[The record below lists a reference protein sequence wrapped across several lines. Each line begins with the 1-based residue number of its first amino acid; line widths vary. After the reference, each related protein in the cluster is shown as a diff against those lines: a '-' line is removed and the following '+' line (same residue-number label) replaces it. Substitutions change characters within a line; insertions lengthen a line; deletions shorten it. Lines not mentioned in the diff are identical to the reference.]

1 MPETGDRAVDRARVI
16 AMLEQLGRSP
26 SHERMQ
32 QVFAIRDIPMK
43 RIGWIGFDMDY
54 TLAIYRRE
62 ELDRLVHGLA
72 LERLVTVHGYPAE
85 ILEIPFHPG
94 FAIRGLCVDKTTGHL
109 LKLNAHRQIKKAWH
123 GLRPLE
129 QSEIDL
135 YWREV
140 LRLDSR
146 RFMRL
151 DTLFDLPEAYIICA
165 LIDWFESRALPC
177 DFRKICD
184 DTRAAVDLSHQDNSI
199 KAAVLADKE
208 RYLIPDP
215 QLADTLR
222 SLRNRGRRKLFL
234 VTNSNFAYTEGL
246 MSWLVGAE
254 QDWTSFFDLV
264 VAAACKPRFFRDSV
278 PAQRL
283 NRAGEII
290 EPVATRFEQKGLYE
304 GGNVEMIEQFFGD
317 TMLETLYMGD
327 HIYGDIMVSK
337 RARGWRTVMIVPE
350 LDEELD
356 LNSQA
361 PSRYADWDRLD
372 RELDLLNDE
381 IAFVTDA
388 RESLDDSL
396 EQEGE
401 RAVVEPLRQQVHAL
415 HDELLDQSQRLKE
428 ARRRLIQR
436 IHVLQSKVDQK
447 FHPHWGSVFVE
458 GNDRTLFGD
467 LIEEHAD
474 LYTSRV
480 SNFLEYSTEHYFRAA
495 RVAPPHTNDA
505 KPNRPNPQ
513 D

>member
-1 MPETGDRAVDRARVI
+1 
-16 AMLEQLGRSP
+16 
-26 SHERMQ
+26 
-32 QVFAIRDIPMK
+32 
-43 RIGWIGFDMDY
+43 
-54 TLAIYRRE
+54 
-62 ELDRLVHGLA
+62 
-72 LERLVTVHGYPAE
+72 
-85 ILEIPFHPG
+85 
-94 FAIRGLCVDKTTGHL
+94 
-109 LKLNAHRQIKKAWH
+109 
-123 GLRPLE
+123 
-129 QSEIDL
+129 
-135 YWREV
+135 
-140 LRLDSR
+140 
-146 RFMRL
+146 
-151 DTLFDLPEAYIICA
+151 
-165 LIDWFESRALPC
+165 
-177 DFRKICD
+177 
-184 DTRAAVDLSHQDNSI
+184 
-199 KAAVLADKE
+199 
-208 RYLIPDP
+208 
-215 QLADTLR
+215 
-222 SLRNRGRRKLFL
+222 
-234 VTNSNFAYTEGL
+234 VTNSNFAYTDGL

-264 VAAACKPRFFRDSV
+264 VAAASKPRFFRESL
-278 PAQRL
+278 PARRL
-283 NRAGEII
+283 NRAGETI
-290 EPVATRFEQKGLYE
+290 EPVATRFEHKGLYE

-327 HIYGDIMVSK
+327 HIYGDILVSK

-388 RESLDDSL
+388 RESLDEAL

-401 RAVVEPLRQQVHAL
+401 RAVADPLRQQVHAL

-436 IHVLQSKVDQK
+436 IHLLQSQVDQK

-467 LIEEHAD
+467 SIEEHAD

-495 RVAPPHTNDA
+495 RIAPPHANDA

-513 D
+513 E

>member
-1 MPETGDRAVDRARVI
+1 MDRDKVI
-16 AMLEQLGRSP
+16 AMLERVGVSP
-26 SHERMQ
+26 THERMQ

-62 ELDRLVHGLA
+62 ELDKLVHGLA
-72 LERLVTVHGYPAE
+72 LERLVTVHGYPSE
-85 ILEIPFHPG
+85 IREIPFHPT

-123 GLRPLE
+123 GLRPLD
-129 QSEIDL
+129 QSEIDTFR
-135 YWREV
+135 REV
-140 LRLDSR
+140 LRLDGH

-165 LIDWFESRALPC
+165 LIDWFESRSLPC

-184 DTRAAVDLSHQDNSI
+184 DTRASVDLAHQDNSI
-199 KAAVLADKE
+199 KQAVLDDKE

-215 QLADTLR
+215 QLASTLR

-234 VTNSNFAYTEGL
+234 VTNSHFAYTDGL
-246 MSWLVGAE
+246 MSWLLGSE
-254 QDWTSFFDLV
+254 EDWTSLFDLV
-264 VAAACKPRFFRDSV
+264 VAAAAKPRFFRESL
-278 PAQRL
+278 PARRL
-283 NRAGEII
+283 NRAGEVI
-290 EPVATRFEQKGLYE
+290 EPAATRFEHKGLYE

-317 TMLETLYMGD
+317 TMLETIYMGD
-327 HIYGDIMVSK
+327 HIYGDILMSK
-337 RARGWRTVMIVPE
+337 RTRGWRTVMIVPE

-356 LNSQA
+356 RNSQQ

-372 RELDLLNDE
+372 SELDLLNDE

-388 RESLDDSL
+388 RESLDDAL

-401 RAVVEPLRQQVHAL
+401 RAVPAEMRAEVHAM
-415 HDELLDQSQRLKE
+415 HDELLDKSKELKE
-428 ARRRLIQR
+428 ARRRLIAR
-436 IHVLQSKVDQK
+436 IHGLQSEVDRK

-458 GNDRTLFGD
+458 GNDRSLFGD
-467 LIEEHAD
+467 SIEEHAD

-495 RVAPPHTNDA
+495 RVAPPHTYDA
-505 KPNRPNPQ
+505 KPNRPTGQ